1 MQHEMEVDGGCE
13 SGEVH
18 TGVVMVKD
26 EEGLWC
32 GWCGC
37 DEAHPCPFL
46 VLRAEGGTA
55 NCTGLADILLSLT
68 HTQSPLPTSTGSPA
82 TAWQWKGCT
91 RAVQGLY
98 ESEELGELHKRF

>member
-1 MQHEMEVDGGCE
+1 MQRDVEVDGGWE

-37 DEAHPCPFL
+37 DETHPCPFL

-68 HTQSPLPTSTGSPA
+68 HKAHYRLLQVHLLQRGS
-82 TAWQWKGCT
+82 G
-91 RAVQGLY
+91 RAVQGPKGRRTGRT
-98 ESEELGELHKRF
+98 S